1 MKMLILALFIALAG
15 LADANAQGRQGTPPP
30 SAPAPPA
37 PAPAPVAQREQEPV
51 APVAVVNVRIDVT
64 VIDEGGPQTLRE
76 NVSLTTT
83 DRQEASLRSDAEV
96 GGGRNPTILN
106 VDARPEVS
114 GLPIGKLRVRIN
126 LDYLPKPIA
135 EADQPRG
142 ARTRLQL
149 TVIVDDGKTLVA
161 SNTSDPATDRRV
173 RVEVT
178 ATILK

>member
-1 MKMLILALFIALAG
+1 MKTLIAAVVMVVAV
-15 LADANAQGRQGTPPP
+15 LADANAQGRQAAPPTPPP
-30 SAPAPPA
+30 TAAAPA
-37 PAPAPVAQREQEPV
+37 AQREQEP
-51 APVAVVNVRIDVT
+51 APPPAAVNVRIDVT
-64 VIDEGGPQTLRE
+64 VIDEGGPQILRE

-96 GGGRNPTILN
+96 GNGRNPTILN

-114 GLPIGKLRVRIN
+114 GLPMGKLRVRFN
-126 LDYLPKPIA
+126 LDYLPRPMA

-149 TVIVDDGKTLVA
+149 TVIVDDGKTIVA